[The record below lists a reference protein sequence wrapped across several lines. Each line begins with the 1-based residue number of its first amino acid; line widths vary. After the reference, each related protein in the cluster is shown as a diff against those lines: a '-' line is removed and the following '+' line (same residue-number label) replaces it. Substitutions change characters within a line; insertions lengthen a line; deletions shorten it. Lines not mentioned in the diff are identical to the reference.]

1 MFEEIAKA
9 TNRITGKEMLFAYS
23 KGYNTYALII
33 NGINQKCSEDREVV
47 EHLFEHLAKEGT
59 IR

>member
-1 MFEEIAKA
+1 MFEEIMRA

-23 KGYNTYALII
+23 SGCNKYALVI
-33 NGINQKCSEDREVV
+33 NGINQKCSEDREAV
-47 EHLFEHLAKEGT
+47 ERLFKYLAKAGT